1 MKARRRRCDFAA
13 AGGTQ
18 QSSSKA
24 NSHDEFTRATKYT
37 RAVEQVLVEEVRKNL
52 TPDGR
57 VTGWAGIAQ
66 VVNAAT
72 GQDLTAIN
80 LNSHWNRNQ
89 GRLRTLMQTVDVA
102 SQQLTL
108 MAEKACTHTQPQ
120 IAADNEGWQSSN
132 QTQRVLGHGSH
143 ESPTAQVA
151 SHLGGKTQQA
161 EGRPTPR
168 GQSDRVVPFL
178 KEPRTAEARANEQR
192 MQAVI
197 DGVTQEHGGCHAVI
211 DGR

>member
-1 MKARRRRCDFAA
+1 MLLLQRLSWVRGVTLGWEIAHEADTDCLHHTALHSAA
-13 AGGTQ
+13 KLCQLEESGVQHEAPAAP
-18 QSSSKA
+18 SK
-24 NSHDEFTRATKYT
+24 
-37 RAVEQVLVEEVRKNL
+37 
-52 TPDGR
+52 
-57 VTGWAGIAQ
+57 
-66 VVNAAT
+66 
-72 GQDLTAIN
+72 
-80 LNSHWNRNQ
+80 
-89 GRLRTLMQTVDVA
+89 VDKT
-102 SQQLTL
+102 S

-120 IAADNEGWQSSN
+120 IAAGNEGWQSSN
-132 QTQRVLGHGSH
+132 QPQRVLGHGSH

>member
-1 MKARRRRCDFAA
+1 MQHEASAAPSNLDKTSCRHCQRCFESSHGLKIHIGISKECNKVYAALGGTGEEDDADEVRGMLEEKKAKGEAMIGCTVTAGRSPSMKARRRRCGFAA
-13 AGGTQ
+13 A
-18 QSSSKA
+18 
-24 NSHDEFTRATKYT
+24 
-37 RAVEQVLVEEVRKNL
+37 V
-52 TPDGR
+52 
-57 VTGWAGIAQ
+57 
-66 VVNAAT
+66 
-72 GQDLTAIN
+72 
-80 LNSHWNRNQ
+80 
-89 GRLRTLMQTVDVA
+89 
-102 SQQLTL
+102 